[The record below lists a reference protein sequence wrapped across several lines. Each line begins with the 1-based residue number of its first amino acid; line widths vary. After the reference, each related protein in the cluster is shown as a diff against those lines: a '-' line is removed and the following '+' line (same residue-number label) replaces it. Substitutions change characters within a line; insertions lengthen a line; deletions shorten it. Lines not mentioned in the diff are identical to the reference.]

1 MQKIWRKNL
10 TILNIHK
17 GCFGDCIRNGDLIA
31 VGNVIEHLRKVNNQP
46 HIKFHMMPG
55 AISSEEYCQKFFE
68 FLKKQTDWFSEH
80 QSQDSLQWER
90 VNLWDFR
97 DISGDLV
104 KVPNT
109 KEMRKKIVIF
119 PLFDA
124 PYNQYRNW
132 PRNLLQ
138 HLIEKYN
145 AKEYDEYIKL
155 ICTKE
160 PAYFGEDWIN
170 STDFMENIYHIMD
183 AEIFIGGD
191 TGTTHFAFSLDR
203 APKTMLYYNS
213 SRGLVHTL
221 PFYLMEGKGKMAT
234 YWLDFEGTKF

>member
-1 MQKIWRKNL
+1 
-10 TILNIHK
+10 
-17 GCFGDCIRNGDLIA
+17 
-31 VGNVIEHLRKVNNQP
+31 
-46 HIKFHMMPG
+46 MMPG

-160 PAYFGEDWIN
+160 PAYFGEDWTN
-170 STDFMENIYHIMD
+170 SIDFMENIYHIMD

>member
-31 VGNVIEHLRKVNNQP
+31 VGNVVEHLRKVNNQP

-55 AISSEEYCQKFFE
+55 AISSEEYCQMFFE
-68 FLKKQTDWFSEH
+68 FLKKQTDWFSEQ

-104 KVPNT
+104 TIPNT
-109 KEMRKKIVIF
+109 SEMKKKIVIF
-119 PLFDA
+119 PLTDA
-124 PYNQYRNW
+124 PYNTYRNW
-132 PRNLLQ
+132 PKNLLD
-138 HLIEKYN
+138 HLVQKYSTE
-145 AKEYDEYIKL
+145 EYKSYTKI
-155 ICTKE
+155 ICTKDTIFKE
-160 PAYFGEDWIN
+160 GWYS
-170 STDFMENIYHIMD
+170 STDFMSNIYHIMD
-183 AEIFIGGD
+183 AEIFVGGD

-203 APKTMLYYNS
+203 GPKNMLYYNS
-213 SRGLVHTL
+213 SRALVHTL
-221 PFYLMEGKGKMAT
+221 PFYLMEGKGKMSN

>member
-1 MQKIWRKNL
+1 M
-10 TILNIHK
+10 TVLNIHK

-31 VGNVIEHLRKVNNQP
+31 VGNVIEHLRKINKQP

-55 AISSEEYCQKFFE
+55 AISTEEYCTKFFE

-104 KVPNT
+104 KITNNET
-109 KEMRKKIVIF
+109 MKKKIVIF

-124 PYNQYRNW
+124 PYNTYRNW
-132 PRNLLQ
+132 PPKLLET
-138 HLIEKYN
+138 ICKKYST
-145 AKEYDEYIKL
+145 KEYDDYEKL
-155 ICTKE
+155 ICVGKYPFGHKE
-160 PAYFGEDWIN
+160 LISVQFKYSF
-170 STDFMENIYHIMD
+170 DFMENINHIQT

-203 APKTMLYYNS
+203 APKDLIYYNS
-213 SRGLVHTL
+213 SRGLIHTL
-221 PFYLMEGKGKMAT
+221 PFYLMEGKGRMSN